1 MIRVTDLNGQTHL
14 LHPDAIARITEAGVS
29 GKWHGIMAYVKT
41 FDGQTIEA
49 RESALEIG
57 LAVDAAKGESNA

>member
-29 GKWHGIMAYVKT
+29 GKWRGIMAYVKT

-49 RESALEIG
+49 RESVMEIG
-57 LAVDAAKGESNA
+57 LAVDTAKGETS